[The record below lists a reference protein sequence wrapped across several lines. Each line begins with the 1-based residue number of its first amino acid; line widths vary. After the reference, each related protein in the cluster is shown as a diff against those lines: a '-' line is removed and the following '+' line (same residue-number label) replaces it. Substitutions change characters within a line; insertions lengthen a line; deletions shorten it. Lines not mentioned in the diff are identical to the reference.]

1 MGTQYANITDHG
13 ALTVDYLKSM
23 QEKIK
28 ISNKIPIEKV
38 EQILC
43 VSFKY
48 VEATRRGPTPA
59 QVWQKLKNIKNLA
72 KKQSQQQAT
81 INNKLTILK
90 EQQAATIAFPK
101 LQTWAVVAANA
112 KICFLLYNKNNKIV
126 VKLNDNALAKKIKKQ
141 ALKEVA

>member
-28 ISNKIPIEKV
+28 ISNRIPIEKV
-38 EQILC
+38 EQILR

-59 QVWQKLKNIKNLA
+59 QVWQKLKNIENLA
-72 KKQSQQQAT
+72 KKQSQQQAS
-81 INNKLTILK
+81 INDKLTILK

-101 LQTWAVVAANA
+101 PQTWAVVAANA
-112 KICFLLYNKNNKIV
+112 KIRFLLYNKNNKTV